1 MLTDHWQQW
10 PELAKIPRVT
20 IQAKSHDGREATY
33 DGVPLIELLKMAGV
47 QFGEKLRGKAL
58 ANYLVAEGAD
68 GYRAV
73 FALPEIDSA
82 FNDRVIILADKRNG
96 QPLAPNEA
104 PWRLVVVGE
113 KREARWVRQLT
124 AIHIRQSQ

>member
-73 FALPEIDSA
+73 FPLPEIDSA
-82 FNDRVIILADKRNG
+82 FNDRVIIIADKRNG

-113 KREARWVRQLT
+113 KREARWIRQLT